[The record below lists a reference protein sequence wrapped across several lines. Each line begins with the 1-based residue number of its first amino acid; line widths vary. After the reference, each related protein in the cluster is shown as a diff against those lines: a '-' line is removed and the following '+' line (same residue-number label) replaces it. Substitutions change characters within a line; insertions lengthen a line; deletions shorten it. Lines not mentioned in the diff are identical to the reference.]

1 MAGGAQYAGDRA
13 TAGRFTVI
21 AESRDALLAH
31 SLLTTAA
38 SHDTFPGLPRP
49 RDAILI
55 VIAADHRRFR
65 EYAGDV
71 TPEWGSAF
79 AFPAERRIVM
89 QGSSAGADAGDP
101 TVALRHELAHLA
113 LHEFLGDLPPRW
125 FDEGYASLSANEWGR
140 DQALATNIA
149 LALRGMPALDSLD
162 AGFAAGA
169 TRASATYA
177 LSYRAVADLATLD
190 PAHGLSL
197 MFDYWPRVGS
207 LDQAVRS
214 AFGITLA
221 DFEKRWRRQT
231 RRRYG
236 GLALFTDL
244 TVATLV
250 LLFVITPLYLI
261 RRQRDRRRLEAMRAR
276 DAEQEQREREAA
288 IDALLHTLPPPSDS
302 P

>member
-1 MAGGAQYAGDRA
+1 MGERTRD
-13 TAGRFTVI
+13 GRFTVV
-21 AESRDALLAH
+21 AESRDGLLAR

-38 SHDTFPGLPRP
+38 SRDTFPGLPRP
-49 RDAILI
+49 HDAILI

-101 TVALRHELAHLA
+101 NVALRHELAHLA

-125 FDEGYASLSANEWGR
+125 FDEGYASFAANEWGR

-149 LALRGMPALDSLD
+149 LALRGMPSLDSLD

-177 LSYRAVADLATLD
+177 LSYRAVADLASLD
-190 PAHGLSL
+190 PVHGLSL
-197 MFDYWPRVGS
+197 MFGYWPRVGS

-221 DFEKRWRRQT
+221 SFEMRWRSQT

-236 GLALFTDL
+236 GLAVFADL

-250 LLFVITPLYLI
+250 LLLVITPLYLI
-261 RRQRDRRRLEAMRAR
+261 RRQRDKRRLDAMRAR
-276 DAEQEQREREAA
+276 DLEQERGEREAA
-288 IDALLHTLPPPSDS
+288 IDALLHGLAPPGDS
-302 P
+302 R